1 MRIPHLNPPYDPE
14 VADALAV
21 MQPKHWHFEPLR
33 LFRTLTLNLP
43 LQTAMWELARFM
55 LAPRSPSGAS
65 FDLRT
70 RELIIDRVC
79 ARCGCEYEWG
89 VHVGVFAAKA
99 GITEEEAHS
108 LAHGAGA
115 DPCWDANDRATL
127 NFVDELHDQGSV
139 TEPTWRVMQ
148 ARFSDATLLE
158 LLALAGWYHA
168 ICYIA
173 NGAQVELEPWA
184 PPFRKYDDYAQKE
197 IDYADP
203 GNAGSGLPDG
213 APDHGAPGPDWP
225 PMDASGTLG
234 TSRRTGPV

>member
-89 VHVGVFAAKA
+89 LHVGVFAAKA
-99 GITEEEAHS
+99 GITEEQAHS

-115 DPCWDANDRATL
+115 DPCWDSNDRATL

-173 NGAQVELEPWA
+173 NGAQVEPEPWA
-184 PPFRKYDDYAQKE
+184 PPFPQVR
-197 IDYADP
+197 
-203 GNAGSGLPDG
+203 
-213 APDHGAPGPDWP
+213 
-225 PMDASGTLG
+225 
-234 TSRRTGPV
+234 